1 MSESEPPQEA
11 NAATPRHNDT
21 LPQSTAAQLRR
32 MERWLTN
39 GEIIIQMA
47 AGALLLLAA
56 LLAIGY
62 AVYHFFEQIATATLT
77 LAFPSEN
84 IHLTTE
90 QNLAAAITNL
100 ISDLLLVLI
109 IGEVFNTV
117 LHYLRE
123 RTVYIKPFFFIGIIS
138 AARDILSIS
147 ARITVLEVQEK
158 EFVQLMIELGVN
170 LGIILGLSLAL
181 RIIRKEDASDPL

>member
-1 MSESEPPQEA
+1 MSESEPPHEA
-11 NAATPRHNDT
+11 HAATPRSDNM

-32 MERWLTN
+32 MERWL
-39 GEIIIQMA
+39 IIGGNAIQMA

-56 LLAIGY
+56 LLALCY
-62 AVYHFFEQIATATLT
+62 VVYHFFDQLVTATLMQ
-77 LAFPSEN
+77 AFPNEN
-84 IHLTTE
+84 IHLTAE
-90 QNLAAAITNL
+90 QNLATAITNL
-100 ISDLLLVLI
+100 VSDLLLVLI

-117 LHYLRE
+117 LHYLR
-123 RTVYIKPFFFIGIIS
+123 RRAVYIKPFLFIGIIS

-158 EFVQLMIELGVN
+158 EFLQLIIELGVN

-181 RIIRKEDASDPL
+181 RLIRKEDASDPL